1 MRYVLSAAVSGMFI
15 LVACPQQRLPQLQPQ
30 PPGGGPVTDTKTVVP
45 TTISDPPS
53 FNPGNLTITPTSNNS
68 GGTDFIKEAGNAPGV
83 KQYNIE
89 LLTDIF
95 WTWAV
100 EASAQGLGH
109 RDILLESAFPQGRGI
124 VITDN
129 SPNHDTKR
137 QIFGFKM
144 DYREGIGSIEP
155 LSIIIVA
162 RNKKYCR
169 EVFNMNA
176 TQGEVKEVNGVKPDV
191 PKSEA
196 ACNTTR
202 DGDLYNFDQRLRLNL
217 QIKNVRDQG
226 KYNAE
231 LKRNQKRDALVC
243 GIMERIKANVL
254 DGAQNKW
261 GYGANSGNSD
271 GNEDKSSGWG
281 WGTVI
286 GIAMDVG
293 SLFIDYKISMAGV
306 NCDAL

>member
-30 PPGGGPVTDTKTVVP
+30 QPGVGPVTDTKTVVP

-53 FNPGNLTITPTSNNS
+53 FNPGNLTITPKSNDGEDN
-68 GGTDFIKEAGNAPGV
+68 FIKEAREDAHGV

-89 LLTDIF
+89 LLTDLY

-109 RDILLESAFPQGRGI
+109 RDIILESVFPQGHGI
-124 VITDN
+124 VITNDR
-129 SPNHDTKR
+129 PNHDIKR
-137 QIFGFKM
+137 QVFGFKM

-169 EVFNMNA
+169 DVFNMNA
-176 TQGEVKEVNGVKPDV
+176 TQGVVKEMNGVKPDV

-196 ACNTTR
+196 ACNTMR

-217 QIKNVRDQG
+217 QIKNVRDQAQ
-226 KYNAE
+226 YNAQKE
-231 LKRNQKRDALVC
+231 RNKKRDALVC
-243 GIMERIKANVL
+243 GIMKSITNNALSE
-254 DGAQNKW
+254 AQKRW
-261 GYGANSGNSD
+261 GHGGNSD
-271 GNEDKSSGWG
+271 DNDKSSDWSWG
-281 WGTVI
+281 NVI
-286 GIAMDVG
+286 TGILMDVG
-293 SLFIDYKISMAGV
+293 AGLLEYKISMAGV
-306 NCDAL
+306 NCDAP